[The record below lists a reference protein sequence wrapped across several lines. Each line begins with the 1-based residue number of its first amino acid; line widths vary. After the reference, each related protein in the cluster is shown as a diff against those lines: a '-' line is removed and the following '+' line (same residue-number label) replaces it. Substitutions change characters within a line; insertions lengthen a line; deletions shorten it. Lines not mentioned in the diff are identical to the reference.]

1 LGPLRAI
8 PQFSDKPIIII
19 ILLLLVVVVVKIIT
33 ISHIRSHIRSN
44 LMSLSKAH
52 NRMGFTPKI
61 PVNPP

>member
-8 PQFSDKPIIII
+8 PQFSDKPIII